1 MAAERLVMS
10 PQARPTPGSAAALR
24 VAGGVRCIDAMDSSF
39 DSIGITVPESL
50 PQEQYKE
57 ESK

>member
-1 MAAERLVMS
+1 
-10 PQARPTPGSAAALR
+10 
-24 VAGGVRCIDAMDSSF
+24 MDSSF

-50 PQEQYKE
+50 PLKQNKE